1 MSADV
6 TVVAGKRRAAPT
18 VNRTGYAALRGDIEG
33 LRAIAVGT
41 VLLFHIGISR
51 LSGGFA
57 GVDIFFVIS
66 GFLITS
72 LLLREATRSGRIS
85 LTTFYARRA
94 RRLLPAASIVLVFT
108 AVAGWYVLPAPRH
121 VDLATDVTAAT
132 LYVVNWA
139 LAFRSVNYLAEDAG
153 VSPVQHYWSL
163 SVEEQYYVVWPL
175 MMIAGLYVAHRWS
188 LNPRR
193 LLFLLIGGTAVAS
206 FVYSVVH
213 TRSNPAT
220 AYFFTTT
227 RVWELA
233 IGSLLAFAAARLR
246 VSLGARAAGALG
258 WIGLA
263 LIVVAVFRFTSAT
276 PWPGS
281 AALVPTLGAAAII
294 AAGCATQET
303 SVARMLSLKPMTWL
317 GGISYSVYLWH
328 WPLLILAAE
337 QWPGIG
343 LRQKIA
349 IGGLAVLLAW
359 LTKRFIEDPVRFN
372 PTLAKRN
379 GLALAMGG
387 LVMAVSLGAAAA
399 VRSSVP
405 ELDLNA
411 RTDGATALVANPDGR
426 NWKVIDDPESV
437 FDDSGTVVPD
447 PAVARLDN
455 PTYYDQDCQ
464 VEDGVEELRS
474 GCTYAARDSG
484 RTMAMLG
491 DSKMG
496 QWFPAVEDIAIRED
510 MRLDLYLKSACSF
523 TLAGVD
529 DDCSAYTRNVLDSFR
544 AGGAPD
550 YALVS
555 QGRVASPERTQGM
568 VDALTELQ
576 GMGTKIILVADNP
589 RPGEQNVYECVD
601 EHPKNY
607 SACAFEKGYYG
618 DGAGTP
624 PLRDVA
630 ERMDLPL
637 VNLNRW
643 ICPPADAATCPPVI
657 GGTLLYRQGSH
668 LTATYI
674 RTLAP
679 MLHRSLSELGVT
691 KTPVREIGVD
701 QVAPARRR

>member
-1 MSADV
+1 MSVGA
-6 TVVAGKRRAAPT
+6 TAVAGKRRATP
-18 VNRTGYAALRGDIEG
+18 VGDRTGYAALRGDIEG

-41 VLLFHIGISR
+41 VLLYHVGISR

-72 LLLREATRSGRIS
+72 LLLREATRTGRIS

-108 AVAGWYVLPAPRH
+108 AVAGWYVLPASRH
-121 VDLATDVTAAT
+121 ADLATDVTAAT

-163 SVEEQYYVVWPL
+163 SVEEQYYLVWPL
-175 MMIAGLYVAHRWS
+175 MMILGLYAAHRWS
-188 LNPRR
+188 LNSRR
-193 LLFLLIGGTAVAS
+193 LLLLLIGGTAVAS

-213 TRSNPAT
+213 TRSEPAT
-220 AYFFTTT
+220 SYFFTTT

-246 VSLGARAAGALG
+246 VSLGRRAAEILG
-258 WIGLA
+258 WVGLA
-263 LIVVAVFRFTSAT
+263 LIAVAVFTFTSAT

-303 SVARMLSLKPMTWL
+303 GVGRLLGLRPMMWL

-337 QWPGIG
+337 QWPSIGLAQKVGIG
-343 LRQKIA
+343 
-349 IGGLAVLLAW
+349 GVAVVLAW
-359 LTKRFIEDPVRFN
+359 LTKRFVEDPVRFN

-387 LVMAVSLGAAAA
+387 LVMALSLGAAAA
-399 VRSSVP
+399 VRNAVP
-405 ELDLNA
+405 DLDLNA

-426 NWKVIDDPESV
+426 DWRLIADPASI
-437 FDDSGTVVPD
+437 FDRSGRVVPD
-447 PAVARLDN
+447 PAVARLDV

-464 VEDGVEELRS
+464 VEAGKEELLS
-474 GCTYAARDSG
+474 GCSFAVRDSD

-491 DSKMG
+491 DSKSG
-496 QWFPAVEDIAIRED
+496 QWFPAVEDIAVRERW
-510 MRLDLYLKSACSF
+510 RLDLYIKSACSF
-523 TLAGVD
+523 SLAGVD

-544 AGGAPD
+544 RGKAPD
-550 YALVS
+550 FAFVS
-555 QGRVASPERTQGM
+555 QGSVPSPERTQGM
-568 VDALTELQ
+568 VEALGELRALGTEV
-576 GMGTKIILVADNP
+576 ILVADNP
-589 RPGEQNVYECVD
+589 RPGDENVYECVD
-601 EHPKNY
+601 EHPTDY

-630 ERMDLPL
+630 KEMDLPL
-637 VNLNRW
+637 IDLNRW
-643 ICPPADAATCPPVI
+643 ICPPEDASTCPPVI
-657 GGTLLYRQGSH
+657 DGTLLYRQGSH

-674 RTLAP
+674 RTLSP
-679 MLHRSLSELGVT
+679 MLHRSLSELGIAR
-691 KTPVREIGVD
+691 TPIGEISVD
-701 QVAPARRR
+701 QVARTRRS